1 MTTQTPHS
9 PFSAL
14 RWQHA
19 VTFCCLLL
27 IGGVLIFEHDRLSEL
42 AVQVQNNTAPN
53 LPVESL
59 EERLSHLE
67 QLVDSSARKPAPI
80 TQVELDALRQPLEER
95 LEQIEQSHTAQIE
108 QDSALQVLQERL
120 TRLEARQ
127 EQRQP
132 IVSPAPAPPHQPTVK
147 VTKPRV
153 ITPPFSVL
161 GVELRGGERFLSVS
175 PGSSASLSHVRL
187 LRPGEAENGWRLE
200 SLEEK
205 SAVFRVN
212 GHIQRLSIP

>member
-19 VTFCCLLL
+19 VTFGCLLL
-27 IGGVLIFEHDRLSEL
+27 ISGVLIFEHDQLSEL

-53 LPVESL
+53 IPMASL

-67 QLVDSSARKPAPI
+67 QQIDTQSRKPAPI

-95 LEQIEQSHTAQIE
+95 LEQMEQNHTAQTE

-120 TRLEARQ
+120 TRLEARP

-147 VTKPRV
+147 VTKPK
-153 ITPPFSVL
+153 ITTPPFSVL
-161 GVELRGGERFLSVS
+161 GVEIRGDERFLSVS
-175 PGSSASLSHVRL
+175 PGNTTSLSHVRL
-187 LRPGEAENGWRLE
+187 LRPGEAENGWLLE
-200 SLEEK
+200 SLEGQT
-205 SAVFRVN
+205 AVFRVN
-212 GHIQRLSIP
+212 GHLQKLSIP